1 MNIGERGIALIKS
14 FEGFKAHPYR
24 DPIGIPTIAYGA
36 TYYPDGRR
44 VRLTDPPISE
54 QEGEMLLRYQ
64 VQSYADGI
72 DRYAQVPLTQ
82 SQFDA
87 LTSWAYNVGLEA
99 ARKSTL
105 MRRLNE
111 GDYMGAANELLR
123 WNRAGGRVWAG
134 LTRRREAERALFLE
148 GDEVLA

>member
-1 MNIGERGIALIKS
+1 
-14 FEGFKAHPYR
+14 
-24 DPIGIPTIAYGA
+24 
-36 TYYPDGRR
+36 
-44 VRLTDPPISE
+44 
-54 QEGEMLLRYQ
+54 MLLRYQ

-111 GDYMGAANELLR
+111 GDYMGAANELPR

-148 GDEVLA
+148 DDEVLA

>member
-1 MNIGERGIALIKS
+1 MNIGERGLELIKA
-14 FEGFKAHPYR
+14 FEGFKSHPYR
-24 DPIGIPTIAYGA
+24 DPVGIPTIGYGA

-44 VRLTDPPISE
+44 VTLADKPLSE
-54 QEGEMLLRYQ
+54 AEASRLLRHQ
-64 VQSYADGI
+64 VTRYGDAI
-72 DRYAQVPLTQ
+72 ARYAQVPLSQ
-82 SQFDA
+82 CQFDA
-87 LTSWAYNVGLEA
+87 LTSWCYNVGAENV
-99 ARKSTL
+99 RTSTL

-148 GDEVLA
+148 GDEVPA